1 MRAILMIIVI
11 RQIDDKRNVVI
22 QSDKLSSLFE
32 FQTPYTELSQ
42 GNSSFRV
49 SKKLLT
55 WSNIV
60 CIDDLFQFFFKITT
74 NDNLCLIVFSLVIFS
89 LREWKALFLVVTI
102 VLIPVSL
109 LYLALYVTTLLNE
122 PIKPIDL
129 FIFAVRRAIR
139 TERCGIRLWLSS

>member
-1 MRAILMIIVI
+1 MRAIIMIIVI
-11 RQIDDKRNVVI
+11 RQIDDKRNVVLP
-22 QSDKLSSLFE
+22 SDKLSSLFE

-89 LREWKALFLVVTI
+89 LRE
-102 VLIPVSL
+102 
-109 LYLALYVTTLLNE
+109 
-122 PIKPIDL
+122 
-129 FIFAVRRAIR
+129 
-139 TERCGIRLWLSS
+139 